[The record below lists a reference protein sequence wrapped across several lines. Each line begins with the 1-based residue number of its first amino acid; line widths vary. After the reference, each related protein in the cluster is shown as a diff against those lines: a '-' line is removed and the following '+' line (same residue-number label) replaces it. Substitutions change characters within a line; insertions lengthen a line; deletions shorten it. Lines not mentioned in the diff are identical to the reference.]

1 MPDSP
6 VPLPSADPVQPGL
19 TAISED
25 AQIIFKDVWLE
36 LEQDLG
42 REYLRFAREIIL
54 LGGAPGAGKGT
65 NTSFILKTRGLTC
78 PPIVVSE
85 LLDSP
90 EARAIKE
97 AGELVDDREVLN
109 LVLRQLIRET
119 YRDGA
124 VLDGF
129 PRTKVQVDC
138 LRLLVD
144 KMQKLRREFYDTPM
158 HVHFRRP
165 VIHIMVLFVDEKV
178 SVERQLKRGRDIQ
191 AHNTEVQATGIG
203 ELEEIRATDLD
214 IDAAQKR
221 YKVFKDQTWEAL
233 QSLKETFFYH
243 LINAN
248 GSFDDVEGN
257 IVKELAYQSSLE
269 LDPKTYD
276 RLRHLPLAREIIV
289 HARQDLVRRL
299 DDYEFDQPELFQHVV
314 EFIDQKIM
322 TIVVRHAISGLAIV
336 NREDALLDNPTALAM
351 LIDIFS
357 DRGYHAVVD
366 LHRIEIPQQMN
377 LETGA
382 IECRE
387 KKVYR
392 ITIRFRGSEIRRGQ
406 A

>member
-6 VPLPSADPVQPGL
+6 APLPSADPVQPGL

-65 NTSFILKTRGLTC
+65 NTRFIFKARGLTC
-78 PPIVVSE
+78 PPIVVSD
-85 LLDSP
+85 LLDTP

-97 AGELVDDREVLN
+97 SGGLVGDREVLN
-109 LVLRQLIRET
+109 LVLRRLIDEP

-138 LRLLVD
+138 LKLLVD
-144 KMQKLRREFYDTPM
+144 KMQELRREFYDSPL
-158 HVHFRRP
+158 HVHFRKP
-165 VIHIMVLFVDEKV
+165 VVHIMVLFVDEKV
-178 SVERQLKRGRDIQ
+178 SIERQLKRGRDIQ
-191 AHNTEVQATGIG
+191 AHNEEVKTTGIG
-203 ELEEIRATDLD
+203 EPLELRATDLD
-214 IDAAQKR
+214 VKAAQRR
-221 YKVFKDQTWEAL
+221 YKVFKEQTWEAL

-248 GSFDDVEGN
+248 GTVDEVEEN
-257 IVKELAYQSSLE
+257 IIKELAYQSSLE
-269 LDPKTYD
+269 LDPKTFD

-299 DDYEFDQPELFQHVV
+299 DDYEFEQSELFQQVV
-314 EFIDQKIM
+314 EFIDQRILP
-322 TIVVRHAISGLAIV
+322 IVVRHAISGLAVV

-366 LHRIEIPQQMN
+366 LHRIEVPERVN
-377 LETGA
+377 LETGT
-382 IECRE
+382 IECRA

-406 A
+406 V

>member
-191 AHNTEVQATGIG
+191 AYNTEVQATGIG

-322 TIVVRHAISGLAIV
+322 PIVVRHAISGLAIV

-366 LHRIEIPQQMN
+366 LHRIEVPQQVN
-377 LETGA
+377 PETGA

>member
-65 NTSFILKTRGLTC
+65 NTAFILKTRGLTC

-322 TIVVRHAISGLAIV
+322 PIVVRHAISGLAIV

-366 LHRIEIPQQMN
+366 LHRIEVPQQVN

>member
-6 VPLPSADPVQPGL
+6 APLPSADPVQPGL

-65 NTSFILKTRGLTC
+65 NTRFIFKARGLTC
-78 PPIVVSE
+78 PPIVVSD
-85 LLDSP
+85 LLDTP

-97 AGELVDDREVLN
+97 SGGLVGDREVLN
-109 LVLRQLIRET
+109 LVLRRLIDEP

-138 LRLLVD
+138 LKLLVD
-144 KMQKLRREFYDTPM
+144 KMQELRREFYDSPL
-158 HVHFRRP
+158 HVHFRKP
-165 VIHIMVLFVDEKV
+165 VVHIMVLFVDEKV
-178 SVERQLKRGRDIQ
+178 SIERQLKRGRDIQ
-191 AHNTEVQATGIG
+191 AHNEEVKTTGIG
-203 ELEEIRATDLD
+203 EPLELRATDLD
-214 IDAAQKR
+214 VKAAQRR
-221 YKVFKDQTWEAL
+221 YKVFKEQTWEAL

-248 GSFDDVEGN
+248 GTVDEVEEN
-257 IVKELAYQSSLE
+257 IIKELAYQSSLE
-269 LDPKTYD
+269 LDPKTFD

-299 DDYEFDQPELFQHVV
+299 DDYEFEQSELFQQVV
-314 EFIDQKIM
+314 EFIDQRILP
-322 TIVVRHAISGLAIV
+322 IVVRHAISGLAVV
-336 NREDALLDNPTALAM
+336 NREDPLLDNPTALAM

-366 LHRIEIPQQMN
+366 LHRIEVPERVN
-377 LETGA
+377 LETGT
-382 IECRE
+382 IECRA

-406 A
+406 V

>member
-276 RLRHLPLAREIIV
+276 RLRHLLLAREIIV

-322 TIVVRHAISGLAIV
+322 PIVVRHAISGLAIV

-366 LHRIEIPQQMN
+366 LHRIEVPQQVN

>member
-1 MPDSP
+1 MPDSSA
-6 VPLPSADPVQPGL
+6 PLPTANPVQPGL

-78 PPIVVSE
+78 PPIVVSS

-97 AGELVDDREVLN
+97 AGGLVGDREVLN
-109 LVLRQLIRET
+109 LVLRQLIKEP

-144 KMQKLRREFYDTPM
+144 KMQELRREFYDTPL

-178 SVERQLKRGRDIQ
+178 SVERQLKRGRDIL
-191 AHNTEVQATGIG
+191 AHNKEVEATGIG
-203 ELEEIRATDLD
+203 ELEELRSTDLD
-214 IDAAQKR
+214 IGAAQKR
-221 YKVFKDQTWEAL
+221 YKVFKEQTWEAL

-248 GSFDDVEGN
+248 GTFDEVEGN
-257 IVKELAYQSSLE
+257 IVNELAYQSSLE

-299 DDYEFDQPELFQHVV
+299 DDYEFDQPELLQRVV

>member
-1 MPDSP
+1 
-6 VPLPSADPVQPGL
+6 
-19 TAISED
+19 
-25 AQIIFKDVWLE
+25 
-36 LEQDLG
+36 
-42 REYLRFAREIIL
+42 
-54 LGGAPGAGKGT
+54 
-65 NTSFILKTRGLTC
+65 
-78 PPIVVSE
+78 VSE

-322 TIVVRHAISGLAIV
+322 PIVVRHAISGLAIV

-366 LHRIEIPQQMN
+366 LHRIEVPQQVN

>member
-243 LINAN
+243 LINAT

-322 TIVVRHAISGLAIV
+322 PIVVRHAISGLAIV

-366 LHRIEIPQQMN
+366 LHRIEVPQQVN

>member
-1 MPDSP
+1 MPDSSD
-6 VPLPSADPVQPGL
+6 PLPPADAVQQGI
-19 TAISED
+19 TDISED
-25 AQIIFKDVWLE
+25 AQIIFKAVWNE
-36 LEQDLG
+36 LEIDLG

-65 NTSFILKTRGLTC
+65 NTPFILKARGLTC
-78 PPIVVSE
+78 PPIVVSD

-90 EARAIKE
+90 EARAVKE
-97 AGELVDDREVLN
+97 SGGLVGDKEVLN
-109 LVLRQLIRET
+109 LVFRRLIHET

-138 LRLLVD
+138 LKLLVD
-144 KMQKLRREFYDTPM
+144 KMQELRREFYDTPM
-158 HVHFRRP
+158 HGHFRQP

-178 SVERQLKRGRDIQ
+178 SIDRQLKRGRDIL
-191 AHNTEVQATGIG
+191 AYNEEVKTTGIG
-203 ELEEIRATDLD
+203 ELKELRATDLD
-214 IDAAQKR
+214 VAAAQRR
-221 YKVFKDQTWEAL
+221 YQVFKEQTWEAL

-243 LINAN
+243 FINAN
-248 GSFDDVEGN
+248 GHVDEVEQN
-257 IVKELAYQSSLE
+257 ILRELAYQSSLE

-299 DDYEFDQPELFQHVV
+299 DDYEFDQPELFQSVV
-314 EFIDQKIM
+314 QFIDERIM
-322 TIVVRHAISGLAIV
+322 PIVVRHAISGVAMV
-336 NREDALLDNPTALAM
+336 NREDSLLDDPVALAM

-357 DRGYHAVVD
+357 DRGYHAMVD
-366 LHRIEIPQQMN
+366 LHRIEVPEKVDLTN
-377 LETGA
+377 GA
-382 IECRE
+382 ISCRE

-406 A
+406 V

>member
-366 LHRIEIPQQMN
+366 LHRIEVPQQVN